1 MSFKPPFKLKKRFL
15 FVLIVFFIFLIFY
28 GSKNIIS
35 LVSFPIE
42 RSFSTLTDLPKKVF
56 VCFIGK
62 EDLQKSLNE
71 KDIQIQKLKLE
82 ITNLEFLKRENEI
95 LRKYLQFKTDYG
107 IHKVTIA
114 RVISYSPDNWIKT
127 FKIDVGEKDGVKR
140 GDLVVYDGSLVGMV
154 DKVFP
159 SFSIVLAVND
169 KNFKITVRTKKTGES
184 CLYQGFD
191 EKNGYLKYVKPDQDI
206 RIGDVI
212 LTETVSENI
221 PSGIPVGIVK
231 NISQKEGEFFRN
243 IQISLMYRYT
253 VLDYVMVISR

>member
-1 MSFKPPFKLKKRFL
+1 MFLKQSFKLKKRFL
-15 FVLIVFFIFLIFY
+15 FILIIIFVFLILY
-28 GSKNIIS
+28 GFKDFIS
-35 LVSFPIE
+35 LAVFPIE
-42 RSFSTLTDLPKKVF
+42 KGISTFGNFPKKVIF
-56 VCFIGK
+56 CFTGK
-62 EDLQKSLNE
+62 EDLEKKLYE

-82 ITNLEFLKRENEI
+82 IAYLEFLKRENEI
-95 LRKYLQFKTDYG
+95 LRKYLQFKTEYG
-107 IHKVTIA
+107 INRITIA

-127 FKIDVGEKDGVKR
+127 FKIDVGEKNGVKR
-140 GDLVVYDGSLVGMV
+140 GDLVVYDGSLVGMI

-191 EKNGYLKYVKPDQDI
+191 EKSGYLRYVKPDQDI

-212 LTETVSENI
+212 LTETISENM